1 VGGCLRV
8 ADQHSQQLVSIAK
21 KNADQSVAQAKAQ
34 GDQLLTDAKNEM
46 ERLQAAA
53 QRELGEL
60 TRQKESISRYLAQIR
75 QFLSTQL
82 SPTGEPPR
90 ATA

>member
-1 VGGCLRV
+1 MREAG
-8 ADQHSQQLVSIAK
+8 QQSQQLVSIAE
-21 KNADQSVAQAKAQ
+21 KNADQIVAQAKAQ
-34 GDQLLTDAKNEM
+34 ADQLLTDTKNEI

-53 QRELGEL
+53 QRELGGL
-60 TRQKESISRYLAQIR
+60 TRQKESISSYLLQLR
-75 QFLSTQL
+75 QLLSTQL

>member
-1 VGGCLRV
+1 MPTRF
-8 ADQHSQQLVSIAK
+8 
-21 KNADQSVAQAKAQ
+21 AQAKAQ
-34 GDQLLTDAKNEM
+34 GDQVLTDTRNEM

-60 TRQKESISRYLAQIR
+60 TKQKESISSYLTQIR